1 MPDKWGDYHHQDKI
15 WDGVTYHVKYLGNT
29 LVAEL
34 DEEGQS
40 YGDSISADA
49 VKTIVAMVCFFLIYD
64 FQNLFCHL
72 HILL

>member
-1 MPDKWGDYHHQDKI
+1 MPDKWGDYQHQDKI
-15 WDGVTYHVKYLGNT
+15 WDGVTFHVKYLGNT
-29 LVAEL
+29 LVTEL

-49 VKTIVAMVCFFLIYD
+49 VKTIVAMVGMLPSFLR
-64 FQNLFCHL
+64 